1 MKKLEIESVVLKLM
15 EQYFLGIREVNFP
28 IYEKYFKQTD
38 MDLFIKLA
46 DYMENL
52 PGLDDQLIYELKMV
66 KDYLLSVEI
75 EKHSRTVQRMVR
87 HMKEELE
94 KVI

>member
-1 MKKLEIESVVLKLM
+1 MEKMEIERVALNIIT
-15 EQYFLGIREVNFP
+15 QYFLGIREVNFP
-28 IYEKYFKQTD
+28 IYEKSFKQTD

-52 PGLDDQLIYELKMV
+52 PVLEDRLIVHLEMLKNQ
-66 KDYLLSVEI
+66 LLSIEI

-87 HMKEELE
+87 HMKEEIE